1 MESCPPKSPF
11 YNRRIILDLH
21 YFHLLRPDLVTG
33 KYGNTSYRFFI
44 LQFSAIVIKGEIDGR
59 DTSLM
64 HDLESATNF
73 TSKETHFDLDIH
85 NSGGLLDIVRDLL
98 VL

>member
-1 MESCPPKSPF
+1 MKGCSTEPPF
-11 YNRRIILDLH
+11 YNRRIILYIH
-21 YFHLLRPDLVTG
+21 YFHLLGSYLVTCE
-33 KYGNTSYRFFI
+33 YGDTSYRFFI

-59 DTSLM
+59 DTGLM

-73 TSKETHFDLDIH
+73 KSKETHFNLDVH
-85 NSGGLLDIVRDLL
+85 NGGGLLDIVRDFL